1 MDALSRYME
10 VAVGASIVVIGAT
23 GLQEA
28 REWRGALEECPVEPT
43 ETITMSEAG
52 VGACGEPTPQGVTR
66 TLLNGVLNGVSGTGH
81 VLGVLPALAMPT
93 WGWPEPLTPT
103 R

>member
-1 MDALSRYME
+1 MGNELS
-10 VAVGASIVVIGAT
+10 
-23 GLQEA
+23 
-28 REWRGALEECPVEPT
+28 C
-43 ETITMSEAG
+43 
-52 VGACGEPTPQGVTR
+52 CEPTPQGVTR